1 MNDEARDKRIH
12 VRVTFPITKKGPY
25 EGEVAPETTVGT
37 VLVEAI
43 HHFEVQNDSQFT
55 YVLAHDGKEA
65 ADDLTIGSVAG
76 DAHEIKFTLVK
87 KITQG

>member
-1 MNDEARDKRIH
+1 MSDEAHEKKIH

-25 EGEVAPETTVGT
+25 EAEVSPETTVGT
-37 VLVEAI
+37 VLVAAI

-55 YVLAHDGKEA
+55 YVLAHDGEEE
-65 ADDLTIGSVAG
+65 ADDLTIGSIAG
-76 DAHEIKFTLVK
+76 DAHEVRFTLVK